1 MVKFLIVVVLIVL
14 AVFVY
19 LTLDR
24 PMFESDGKL
33 IIGFKP
39 IDVEIAETAQEQF
52 AGLSGRD
59 SICEDCGMV
68 FIYDQAKIQK
78 FTMRG
83 MKFPLDMIF
92 IRDGKVTE
100 IVSNVAFPQSGELPV
115 NINSRDPADMV
126 LEVNAGF
133 AKRNSVPTGQSIVLQ
148 RE

>member
-19 LTLDR
+19 LTLDK

-39 IDVEIAETAQEQF
+39 IDVEIAETSQEQF

-59 SICEDCGMV
+59 SLCDDCGMV
-68 FIYDQAKIQK
+68 FLYSQARIQK

-83 MKFPLDMIF
+83 MKFPLDIIF
-92 IRDGKVTE
+92 IRDGRITE
-100 IVSNVAFPQSGELPV
+100 MVQNVPFPQPGELPV

-133 AKRNSVPTGQSIVLQ
+133 VQRNSVPTSQTIRLE
-148 RE
+148 R

>member
-19 LTLDR
+19 LTLDK
-24 PMFESDGKL
+24 PVFESDGKL

-39 IDVEIAETAQEQF
+39 IDVEIAETVQEQF

-59 SICEDCGMV
+59 SMCEDCGMV
-68 FIYDQAKIQK
+68 FVYNQAKIQK

-92 IRDGKVTE
+92 IRDGKIIE
-100 IVSNVAFPQSGELPV
+100 IIENVPFPQPGELPV

-133 AKRNSVPTGQSIVLQ
+133 VKRNSVPTGQSIILE